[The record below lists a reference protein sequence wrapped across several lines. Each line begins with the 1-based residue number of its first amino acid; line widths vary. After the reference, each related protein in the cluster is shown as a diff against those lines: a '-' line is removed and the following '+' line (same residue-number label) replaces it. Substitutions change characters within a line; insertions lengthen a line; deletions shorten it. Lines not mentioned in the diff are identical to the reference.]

1 MNNSLSCDN
10 LHPNQKKLIDLLK
23 THKHDPLSVRDL
35 QNLIGASSPS
45 VVQHHIKQLEA
56 KGYLRR
62 NPANPYD
69 YQILATKPDRDITY
83 LNLYGMA
90 QCGPNG
96 SILDG
101 NPIDQIPISTKIL
114 GFSSTDAFMVK
125 AKGDSM
131 KPKINP
137 GDLVIV
143 KKVRKANN
151 GDLVVCVNN
160 EEVLIKKYQNIGR
173 QILLTSLNPEF
184 TPFIAAPDF
193 KIEGIVRG
201 IINYSPSIS

>member
-1 MNNSLSCDN
+1 MKNI
-10 LHPNQKKLIDLLK
+10 HPVQQKLLELLK
-23 THKHDPLSVRDL
+23 KYQLNPLTMREL
-35 QNLIGASSPS
+35 QEEVGASSPS
-45 VVQHHIKQLEA
+45 VVFHHITQLE
-56 KGYLRR
+56 KLGYLRR
-62 NPANPYD
+62 NPSNSKD
-69 YQILATKPDRDITY
+69 YQIIGDTPEKLITY

-184 TPFIAAPDF
+184 TPFLAAPDF